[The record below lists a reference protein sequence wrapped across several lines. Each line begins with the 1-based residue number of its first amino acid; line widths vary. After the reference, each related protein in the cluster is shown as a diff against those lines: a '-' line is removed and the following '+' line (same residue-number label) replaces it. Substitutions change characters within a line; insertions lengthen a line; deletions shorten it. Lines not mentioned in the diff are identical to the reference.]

1 VRKLAMVVAASAAL
15 VVAGCGGGDDNK
27 SLSYSDYGK
36 KLDEICS
43 KQNPKIKPLGDK
55 LTGDPANDAPVY
67 DDIIPILEDTNS
79 QLNDVGDPPDE
90 LKADA
95 DRLKADSAKQ
105 LDLAKQAQEQAKAGD
120 KGAYIATVKQISATG
135 KDADLA
141 SSKLGSKVC
150 TED

>member
-1 VRKLAMVVAASAAL
+1 MRKLVMAVAAAAAL
-15 VVAGCGGGDDNK
+15 TAAGCGGGDDNK

-36 KLDEICS
+36 KLDEICA
-43 KQNPKIKPLGDK
+43 KQNPKIKPLGNK
-55 LTGDPANDAPVY
+55 LNGDPANDAPVY
-67 DDIIPILEDTNS
+67 DEIIPVLEDTDN
-79 QLNDVGDPPDE
+79 QLGDVGDPPDE

-105 LDLAKQAQEQAKAGD
+105 LDLAKQAQTQAKAGD
-120 KGAYIATVKQISATG
+120 KTAYLATVKQISATG

-141 SSKLGSKVC
+141 SSKLGAKVC